1 MSPTTR
7 QLLEVHKAMVA
18 NSGLRSVVG
27 TVVAPSEAD
36 CPDAMDVDDEVVQ
49 IPSFGLGPE
58 AVCFYLF

>member
-1 MSPTTR
+1 
-7 QLLEVHKAMVA
+7 MVA